1 MPTLLT
7 IEEAAQKLAVP
18 YKSLRRAAVEH
29 GHLIRIGRAIRIDA
43 DSLPDLVAR
52 CRRPVGQG

>member
-7 IEEAAQKLAVP
+7 IEEAAERLAVP
-18 YKSLRRAAVEH
+18 YKSLRRAAVQH

-43 DSLPDLVAR
+43 DMLPDLVAR
-52 CRRPVGQG
+52 CRQPVGQG